1 MFYEPIVNGLYRHT
15 QQTLNDLHLLLQRDV
30 ASFDV
35 QYYNDIF
42 TIITGFG
49 EDLKRAEERHQKRI
63 EQRREKYEIV

>member
-15 QQTLNDLHLLLQRDV
+15 QQVLSDLHLLLQRDV

-42 TIITGFG
+42 TIITDFS
-49 EDLKRAEERHQKRI
+49 EDLKQAEKRHRKRI
-63 EQRREKYEIV
+63 EQRKEKYENT